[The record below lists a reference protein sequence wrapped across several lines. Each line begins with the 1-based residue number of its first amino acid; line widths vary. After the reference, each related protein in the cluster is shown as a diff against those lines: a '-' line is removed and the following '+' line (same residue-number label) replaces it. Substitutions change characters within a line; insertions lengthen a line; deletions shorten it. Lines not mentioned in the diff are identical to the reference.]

1 VAAFRSVVLNM
12 YPKDDRCTSPATHS
26 PPARLTPV
34 GLPRNL
40 IPYLKMM
47 ADTSLQGD
55 DPSLEGNDPML
66 RTVRQS
72 AQVVSSR
79 LGDAGV
85 LVHLQT
91 NRIFEVNATGLRIW
105 ELAGTGRTIAGI
117 EATLRDEFDVEPAR
131 LRTELLDLVNELS
144 REGLLER
151 C

>member
-1 VAAFRSVVLNM
+1 
-12 YPKDDRCTSPATHS
+12 
-26 PPARLTPV
+26 
-34 GLPRNL
+34 
-40 IPYLKMM
+40 MM
-47 ADTSLQGD
+47 VDSSLHGD
-55 DPSLEGNDPML
+55 DQLAQA
-66 RTVRQS
+66 VRQS

-105 ELAGTGRTIAGI
+105 ELAGTGRTLAGI
-117 EATLRDEFDVEPAR
+117 EEALRDEFDVEPAR
-131 LRTELLDLVNELS
+131 LRSELLKLVDELS